1 MQKEEGMTMTTATK
15 DLTTKVLRKDFQRK
29 ATIETIIVTGSQDD
43 EICDFTK
50 NFNIYFCIKID
61 KKVIEAVTRFLQKML
76 VDLHLSW
83 DKLDYIFPDLDIFSE
98 LVFERKK
105 IDEDDNYIIIYI
117 YPKNIKLL

>member
-1 MQKEEGMTMTTATK
+1 MATATK

-29 ATIETIIVTGSQDD
+29 ATIETIIVTGSQYD

-50 NFNIYFCIKID
+50 NFKIYFCSKID